1 MIPNES
7 TWRCKAGE
15 NLREQPTEQAGR
27 AWVRFC
33 LNPVEA
39 TDADGNTQWEYDEYV
54 TEIADGSDLQER
66 VTAQADALL
75 LQAVGEEYGTPL
87 TSVDDLREQ
96 RITDSKADLA
106 AWLSENPL
114 TWTDGKKYAVTSEK
128 QAQLTSALAV
138 QQVAQSAGVERELRW
153 NSTGDEC
160 TVWQYADLCALAL
173 AIAAYVEPRVSIQQA
188 AEVDLRN
195 AATAEEVLSVV
206 WNYA

>member
-1 MIPNES
+1 MKVHGDVKPEKISANSLPN
-7 TWRCKAGE
+7 K
-15 NLREQPTEQAGR
+15 LGR
-27 AWVRFC
+27 AWVRIC
-33 LNPVEA
+33 LNPQEETLENDRTGWV
-39 TDADGNTQWEYDEYV
+39 YDEYV
-54 TEIADGSDLQER
+54 TEVADGSDLQAR
-66 VTAQADALL
+66 VNEQNDALL

-96 RITDSKADLA
+96 RIADSKTDLA
-106 AWLSENPL
+106 AWLAENPL
-114 TWTDGKKYAVTSEK
+114 AWTDGKKYAVTSEK

-195 AATAEEVLSVV
+195 AATAEEVLSVA

>member
-1 MIPNES
+1 MRVHGDVKPPEVAAGSMPN
-7 TWRCKAGE
+7 K
-15 NLREQPTEQAGR
+15 PGR
-27 AWVRFC
+27 AWVRIC
-33 LNPVEA
+33 LNAKQDEHGWV
-39 TDADGNTQWEYDEYV
+39 YDEYV
-54 TEIADGSDLQER
+54 TEVANGADLQER

-87 TSVDDLREQ
+87 TSVDDLRER
-96 RITDSKADLA
+96 RIADSKTDLA

-188 AEVDLRN
+188 AEVNLRN
-195 AATAEEVLSVV
+195 AATAEEVLAVA
-206 WNYA
+206 WNYT

>member
-1 MIPNES
+1 MRVHGDVKPPEVAAGSMPN
-7 TWRCKAGE
+7 K
-15 NLREQPTEQAGR
+15 PGR
-27 AWVRFC
+27 AWVRIC
-33 LNPVEA
+33 LNAKQDEHGWV
-39 TDADGNTQWEYDEYV
+39 YDEYV
-54 TEIADGSDLQER
+54 TEVANGADLQER

-87 TSVDDLREQ
+87 TSVDDLRER
-96 RITDSKADLA
+96 RIADSKTDLA

-195 AATAEEVLSVV
+195 AATAEEVLSVA
-206 WNYA
+206 WNYSKVGS

>member
-1 MIPNES
+1 MRVHGDVKPPEVAAGSMPN
-7 TWRCKAGE
+7 K
-15 NLREQPTEQAGR
+15 PGR
-27 AWVRFC
+27 AWVRIC
-33 LNPVEA
+33 LNAKQDEHGWV
-39 TDADGNTQWEYDEYV
+39 YDEYV
-54 TEIADGSDLQER
+54 TEVANGADLQER

-87 TSVDDLREQ
+87 TSVDDLRER
-96 RITDSKADLA
+96 RIADSKTDLA

-138 QQVAQSAGVERELRW
+138 QQVAESAGVKRELRW

-188 AEVDLRN
+188 AEVDLRK
-195 AATAEEVLSVV
+195 AKTAEEVLAVA
-206 WNYA
+206 WNYT

>member
-1 MIPNES
+1 MKVHGDNKPEKISANSLPN
-7 TWRCKAGE
+7 KPGI
-15 NLREQPTEQAGR
+15 
-27 AWVRFC
+27 AWVRIC
-33 LNPVEA
+33 LNPQEETLKNDRTGWV
-39 TDADGNTQWEYDEYV
+39 YDEYV
-54 TEIADGSDLQER
+54 TEVADGADLQER
-66 VTAQADALL
+66 VVAQADALL
-75 LQAVGEEYGTPL
+75 LQTVGEELYGVPL
-87 TSVDDLREQ
+87 TSVDDLRER
-96 RITDSKADLA
+96 RIADSKTDLA
-106 AWLSENPL
+106 AWLAENPL
-114 TWTDGKKYAVTSEK
+114 TWTDGKKYAVTAEK

-195 AATAEEVLSVV
+195 AATVEEVLSVA

>member
-1 MIPNES
+1 MRVHGDVKPPEVAAGSMPN
-7 TWRCKAGE
+7 K
-15 NLREQPTEQAGR
+15 PGR
-27 AWVRFC
+27 AWVRIC
-33 LNPVEA
+33 LNAKQDEHGWV
-39 TDADGNTQWEYDEYV
+39 YDEYV
-54 TEIADGSDLQER
+54 TEVANGADLQER

-87 TSVDDLREQ
+87 TSVDDLRER
-96 RITDSKADLA
+96 RIADSKTDLA

-188 AEVDLRN
+188 AEVDLCN
-195 AATAEEVLSVV
+195 AETAEEVLAVA
-206 WNYA
+206 WNYT

>member
-1 MIPNES
+1 MKVHGDNKPEKISAGSMPN
-7 TWRCKAGE
+7 K
-15 NLREQPTEQAGR
+15 PGR
-27 AWVRFC
+27 AWVRIC
-33 LNPVEA
+33 LNPQEETLENDRTGWV
-39 TDADGNTQWEYDEYV
+39 YDEYV
-54 TEIADGSDLQER
+54 TEVADGADLQER

-87 TSVDDLREQ
+87 TSVDDLRER
-96 RITDSKADLA
+96 RIADSKTDLA
-106 AWLSENPL
+106 VWLSENPL
-114 TWTDGKKYAVTSEK
+114 AWTDGKKYAVTSEK

-195 AATAEEVLSVV
+195 AVTAEEVLSVA

>member
-1 MIPNES
+1 MKVRGDNKPGKITANSMPN
-7 TWRCKAGE
+7 K
-15 NLREQPTEQAGR
+15 PGR

-33 LNPVEA
+33 LNPVE
-39 TDADGNTQWEYDEYV
+39 TTGADGNTQWEYDEYV
-54 TEIADGSDLQER
+54 TEVADGADLQER
-66 VTAQADALL
+66 VAAQADALL
-75 LQAVGEEYGTPL
+75 LQAVGEEYGAPL
-87 TSVDDLREQ
+87 ASVDDLREQ
-96 RITDSKADLA
+96 RIADSKTDLA

-195 AATAEEVLSVV
+195 AATAEEVLAVV
-206 WNYA
+206 AWNYT

>member
-1 MIPNES
+1 MKVHGDNKPEKITANSLPN
-7 TWRCKAGE
+7 KLG
-15 NLREQPTEQAGR
+15 Q

-33 LNPVEA
+33 LNPVET

-54 TEIADGSDLQER
+54 TEVADGSDLQAR
-66 VTAQADALL
+66 VNEQNDALL

-96 RITDSKADLA
+96 RIADSKTDLA
-106 AWLSENPL
+106 AWLAENPL
-114 TWTDGKKYAVTSEK
+114 AWTDGKKYAVTSEK

-188 AEVDLRN
+188 AEVNLRN
-195 AATAEEVLSVV
+195 AATAEEVLSVA

>member
-1 MIPNES
+1 MKVHGDNKPEKISANSLPN
-7 TWRCKAGE
+7 K
-15 NLREQPTEQAGR
+15 LGR

-33 LNPVEA
+33 LNPVET
-39 TDADGNTQWEYDEYV
+39 TDADGNPQWEYDEYV
-54 TEIADGSDLQER
+54 TEIADGDDLQER

-75 LQAVGEEYGTPL
+75 LQAVGEELYGTPL
-87 TSVDDLREQ
+87 TSVD
-96 RITDSKADLA
+96 
-106 AWLSENPL
+106 ENPL

-138 QQVAQSAGVERELRW
+138 QQVAESAGVKRELRW

-195 AATAEEVLSVV
+195 ATTAEEVLSVA

>member
-1 MIPNES
+1 MVVHGDNKPEKITANSMPN
-7 TWRCKAGE
+7 K
-15 NLREQPTEQAGR
+15 PGR
-27 AWVRFC
+27 AWVRIC
-33 LNPVEA
+33 LNARQDER
-39 TDADGNTQWEYDEYV
+39 GWEYDEYV
-54 TEIADGSDLQER
+54 TEVADGSDLQAR
-66 VTAQADALL
+66 VNEQNDALL
-75 LQAVGEEYGTPL
+75 LQAVGEEYGTLL

-96 RITDSKADLA
+96 RIADSKTDLA

-138 QQVAQSAGVERELRW
+138 QQVAQSSGVERELRW

-195 AATAEEVLSVV
+195 AATAEEVLAVA
-206 WNYA
+206 WNYT

>member
-1 MIPNES
+1 MRVHGDVKPPEVAAGSMPN
-7 TWRCKAGE
+7 K
-15 NLREQPTEQAGR
+15 PGR
-27 AWVRFC
+27 AWVRIC
-33 LNPVEA
+33 LNAKQDEHGWV
-39 TDADGNTQWEYDEYV
+39 YDEYV
-54 TEIADGSDLQER
+54 TEVANGADLQER

-87 TSVDDLREQ
+87 TSVDDLRER
-96 RITDSKADLA
+96 RIADSKTDLA

-128 QAQLTSALAV
+128 QAQLTSTLAV

-188 AEVDLRN
+188 AEVDLRK
-195 AATAEEVLSVV
+195 AKTAEEVLAVA
-206 WNYA
+206 WNYT

>member
-1 MIPNES
+1 MKVHGDNKPEKISAGSMPN
-7 TWRCKAGE
+7 K
-15 NLREQPTEQAGR
+15 PGR
-27 AWVRFC
+27 AGVRFC
-33 LNPVEA
+33 LNPVET

-54 TEIADGSDLQER
+54 TEVADGSDLQAR
-66 VTAQADALL
+66 VNEQNDALL
-75 LQAVGEEYGTPL
+75 LQAVGEEYGTLL

-96 RITDSKADLA
+96 RIADSKADLA
-106 AWLSENPL
+106 AWLAENPL
-114 TWTDGKKYAVTSEK
+114 AWTDGKKYAVTSEK

-195 AATAEEVLSVV
+195 AATAEEVLAVA
-206 WNYA
+206 WNYT

>member
-1 MIPNES
+1 MKVHGDNKPEKISANSLPN
-7 TWRCKAGE
+7 K
-15 NLREQPTEQAGR
+15 PGR
-27 AWVRFC
+27 AWVRIC
-33 LNPVEA
+33 LNPQEETLENDRTGWV
-39 TDADGNTQWEYDEYV
+39 YDEYV
-54 TEIADGSDLQER
+54 TEVADGADLQER

-87 TSVDDLREQ
+87 TSVDDLRER
-96 RITDSKADLA
+96 RIADSKTDLV
-106 AWLSENPL
+106 AWLSDNPL

-195 AATAEEVLSVV
+195 AATAEEVLSVA

>member
-1 MIPNES
+1 MRVHGDVKPPEVAAGSMPN
-7 TWRCKAGE
+7 K
-15 NLREQPTEQAGR
+15 PGR
-27 AWVRFC
+27 AWVRIC
-33 LNPVEA
+33 LNAKQDEHGWV
-39 TDADGNTQWEYDEYV
+39 YDEYV
-54 TEIADGSDLQER
+54 TEVANGADLQER

-87 TSVDDLREQ
+87 TSVDDLRER
-96 RITDSKADLA
+96 RIADSKTDLA

-195 AATAEEVLSVV
+195 AATAEEVLAVA
-206 WNYA
+206 WNYT

>member
-1 MIPNES
+1 MRVHGDVKPPEVAAGSMPN
-7 TWRCKAGE
+7 K
-15 NLREQPTEQAGR
+15 PGR
-27 AWVRFC
+27 AWVRIC
-33 LNPVEA
+33 LNAKQDEHGWV
-39 TDADGNTQWEYDEYV
+39 YDEYV
-54 TEIADGSDLQER
+54 TEVANGADLQVR

-87 TSVDDLREQ
+87 TSVDDLRER
-96 RITDSKADLA
+96 RIADSKTDLA

-188 AEVDLRN
+188 AEVDLRK
-195 AATAEEVLSVV
+195 AKTAEEVLAVA
-206 WNYA
+206 WNYT

>member
-1 MIPNES
+1 MKVHGDNKPEKTSANRLPN
-7 TWRCKAGE
+7 K
-15 NLREQPTEQAGR
+15 PGR

-33 LNPVEA
+33 LNPVET

-54 TEIADGSDLQER
+54 TEVADGADLQAR
-66 VTAQADALL
+66 VNEQKDALL

-87 TSVDDLREQ
+87 TTVDDLRER
-96 RITDSKADLA
+96 RITDSKTDLA
-106 AWLSENPL
+106 TWLTENPL

-188 AEVDLRN
+188 AEVNLRN
-195 AATAEEVLSVV
+195 AATAEEVLAVA

>member
-1 MIPNES
+1 MKVHGDNKPEKISAGSMPN
-7 TWRCKAGE
+7 K
-15 NLREQPTEQAGR
+15 PGR

-33 LNPVEA
+33 LNPVET

-54 TEIADGSDLQER
+54 TEVADGSDLQAR
-66 VTAQADALL
+66 VNEQNDALL
-75 LQAVGEEYGTPL
+75 LQAVGEEYGTLL

-96 RITDSKADLA
+96 RIADSKADLA
-106 AWLSENPL
+106 AWLAENPL
-114 TWTDGKKYAVTSEK
+114 AWTDAKKYAVTSEK

-195 AATAEEVLSVV
+195 AATAEEVLAVA
-206 WNYA
+206 WNYT

>member
-1 MIPNES
+1 MKVHGDNKPEKISANSQPN
-7 TWRCKAGE
+7 K
-15 NLREQPTEQAGR
+15 LGR

-33 LNPVEA
+33 LNPFET

-54 TEIADGSDLQER
+54 TEVADGSDLQAR
-66 VTAQADALL
+66 VNEQNDALL

-96 RITDSKADLA
+96 RIADSKTDLA
-106 AWLSENPL
+106 AWLAENPM

-195 AATAEEVLSVV
+195 AATAEEVLAVA
-206 WNYA
+206 WNYT

>member
-1 MIPNES
+1 MRVHGDNKPEKISAGSMPN
-7 TWRCKAGE
+7 K
-15 NLREQPTEQAGR
+15 PGR

-33 LNPVEA
+33 LNPVET

-54 TEIADGSDLQER
+54 TEVADGSDLQAR
-66 VTAQADALL
+66 VNEQNDALL
-75 LQAVGEEYGTPL
+75 LQAVGEEYGTLL

-96 RITDSKADLA
+96 RIADSKADLA
-106 AWLSENPL
+106 AWLAENPL
-114 TWTDGKKYAVTSEK
+114 AWTDGKKYAVTSEK

-173 AIAAYVEPRVSIQQA
+173 AIAAYVEPRVSI
-188 AEVDLRN
+188 
-195 AATAEEVLSVV
+195 
-206 WNYA
+206 

>member
-1 MIPNES
+1 MKVHGDNKPEKISANSLPN
-7 TWRCKAGE
+7 KPGM
-15 NLREQPTEQAGR
+15 
-27 AWVRFC
+27 AWVRIC
-33 LNPVEA
+33 LNPQEKTLENDRTGWV
-39 TDADGNTQWEYDEYV
+39 YDEYV
-54 TEIADGSDLQER
+54 TEIADGDDLQER

-75 LQAVGEEYGTPL
+75 LQAVGEELYGTPL
-87 TSVDDLREQ
+87 TAVDDLRGQ
-96 RITDSKADLA
+96 RIADSKTDLA
-106 AWLSENPL
+106 AWLAENPL
-114 TWTDGKKYAVTSEK
+114 TWTDGKQYAATSEK
-128 QAQLTSALAV
+128 QAQLTSTLAV

-195 AATAEEVLSVV
+195 AVTAEEVLSVA

>member
-1 MIPNES
+1 MKVHGDNKPEKITANSMPN
-7 TWRCKAGE
+7 K
-15 NLREQPTEQAGR
+15 PGR
-27 AWVRFC
+27 AWVRIC
-33 LNPVEA
+33 LNARQDEHGWV
-39 TDADGNTQWEYDEYV
+39 YDEYV
-54 TEIADGSDLQER
+54 TEIADGADLQER
-66 VTAQADALL
+66 VAAQADALL

-96 RITDSKADLA
+96 RIADSKTDLA

-138 QQVAQSAGVERELRW
+138 QQVAESAGVERELRW

-160 TVWQYADLCALAL
+160 TAWQYADLCALAL

-195 AATAEEVLSVV
+195 AATAEEVLAVA
-206 WNYA
+206 WNYT

>member
-1 MIPNES
+1 MRVHGDVKPPEVAAGSMPN
-7 TWRCKAGE
+7 K
-15 NLREQPTEQAGR
+15 PGR
-27 AWVRFC
+27 AWVRIC
-33 LNPVEA
+33 LNAKQDEHGWV
-39 TDADGNTQWEYDEYV
+39 YDEYV
-54 TEIADGSDLQER
+54 TEVANGADLQER

-87 TSVDDLREQ
+87 TSVDDLRER
-96 RITDSKADLA
+96 RIADSKTDLA

-114 TWTDGKKYAVTSEK
+114 TWTDGKEYAVTSEK

-195 AATAEEVLSVV
+195 AATAEEVLAVA
-206 WNYA
+206 WNYT

>member
-1 MIPNES
+1 MKVHGDVKPEKISAGSMPN
-7 TWRCKAGE
+7 K
-15 NLREQPTEQAGR
+15 LGR

-33 LNPVEA
+33 LNPVET
-39 TDADGNTQWEYDEYV
+39 TDADENTQWEYDEYV
-54 TEIADGSDLQER
+54 TEVADGSDLQVR
-66 VTAQADALL
+66 VNEQNDALL
-75 LQAVGEEYGTPL
+75 LQAVGEELYGTLL
-87 TSVDDLREQ
+87 TSVDDLRER

-106 AWLSENPL
+106 AWLAENPM

-138 QQVAQSAGVERELRW
+138 QQVAESAGLERELRW

-188 AEVDLRN
+188 AEMNLRN
-195 AATAEEVLSVV
+195 AVTAEEVLAVA
-206 WNYA
+206 WNYT

>member
-1 MIPNES
+1 MKVHGDVKPPEISAGSQPN
-7 TWRCKAGE
+7 K
-15 NLREQPTEQAGR
+15 PGR
-27 AWVRFC
+27 AWVR
-33 LNPVEA
+33 LTQNA
-39 TDADGNTQWEYDEYV
+39 KQKKDKDGHTGWVYDEYV
-54 TEIADGSDLQER
+54 TEVADGADLQER

-75 LQAVGEEYGTPL
+75 LQAVGEELYGTPL
-87 TSVDDLREQ
+87 NSVDDLREQ
-96 RITDSKADLA
+96 RIADSKADLA

-195 AATAEEVLSVV
+195 AATAEEVLAVA
-206 WNYA
+206 WNYT

>member
-1 MIPNES
+1 MKVHGDNKPEKISAGSMPN
-7 TWRCKAGE
+7 K
-15 NLREQPTEQAGR
+15 PGR
-27 AWVRFC
+27 AWVRIC
-33 LNPVEA
+33 LNAKQDER
-39 TDADGNTQWEYDEYV
+39 GWMYEEYV
-54 TEIADGSDLQER
+54 TEVANGADLQER

-75 LQAVGEEYGTPL
+75 LQAVGEELYGTQL

-96 RITDSKADLA
+96 RIADSKTDLA
-106 AWLSENPL
+106 AWLAENPL
-114 TWTDGKKYAVTSEK
+114 AWTDGKKYAVTSEK

-195 AATAEEVLSVV
+195 AVTAEEVLSVA

>member
-1 MIPNES
+1 MKVHGDNKPEKISANSQPN
-7 TWRCKAGE
+7 K
-15 NLREQPTEQAGR
+15 PGR

-33 LNPVEA
+33 LNPVET

-54 TEIADGSDLQER
+54 TEVADGSDLQAR
-66 VTAQADALL
+66 VNEQNDALL
-75 LQAVGEEYGTPL
+75 LQAVGEEYGTPM
-87 TSVDDLREQ
+87 TSVDDLRKQ
-96 RITDSKADLA
+96 RIADSKADLA

-138 QQVAQSAGVERELRW
+138 QSAGVERELRW

-188 AEVDLRN
+188 AEVDLCN
-195 AATAEEVLSVV
+195 AETAEEVLAVA
-206 WNYA
+206 WNYT